1 MKPFRVF
8 YILPLFLLV
17 FLISCEKDPKVP
29 NEEELIT
36 TVTYTLTPQA
46 GGDPVVFSFRDLDGD
61 GGQEPVVVLGRLK
74 TNAIYNGVVQLLN
87 ESVSPFEDITL
98 EVEEEALEH
107 QFFYTFSDVN
117 TSFTYADMDIDNYPV
132 GIHTIVTTG
141 DPGEGLLTIVL
152 RHLPDKSASGV
163 SGGDITNAGGETD
176 VEVSFLLIIE

>member
-1 MKPFRVF
+1 MKPFRLF

-17 FLISCEKDPKVP
+17 FLIACEKDPKVP

-61 GGQEPVVVLGRLK
+61 GGQEPVVVLGQLK
-74 TNAIYNGVVQLLN
+74 ANTIYNGVVQLLN
-87 ESVSPFEDITL
+87 ESVSPLEDITL

-107 QFFYTFSDVN
+107 QFFYTFSNVN
-117 TSFTYADMDIDNYPV
+117 ASYIYTDTDSNNHPV
-132 GIHTIVTTG
+132 GIDTRVTTS

-152 RHLPDKSASGV
+152 RHLPDKEASGV
-163 SGGDITNAGGETD
+163 SDGNIANAGGETD
-176 VEVSFLLIIE
+176 IEVSFLLIIE